1 MKTIK
6 SIAIAILVIGL
17 IVLAGFK
24 LVSNKK
30 KSEEETRTVAKSN
43 DSISV
48 NVSKVEFRNINTT
61 YMVNGTFEPA
71 QEIDFPSETSGKVL
85 SVMVDEGS
93 FVGVGQTLAI
103 IRADQQSIDLTA
115 AEAAYQNALTDN
127 QRFENALKTGG
138 VTQQQVDMSRLQ
150 LKNAKAQLDQARIRV
165 GDTNVKATI
174 NGIVNQRFIEPGSFV
189 SPGTPMFEIVN
200 VSNLKLRVDVDESQ
214 IVNYK
219 VGDQIK
225 VKASVYPEKEFDG
238 RITFIAPKASASLNF
253 PVDILVDNSSND
265 LRAGM
270 YGTAIFSSNDDAVS
284 APILTVERKAFVGG
298 LNNQQ
303 VFVVENAKVQLKKVK
318 IGRNFGEYIE
328 ILDGLNESEVVVTT
342 GHINLNDGVTVK
354 IMNE

>member
-127 QRFENALKTGG
+127 ERYENAFKTGG

-150 LKNAKAQLDQARIRV
+150 LKNAKAQVDQAKIRV
-165 GDTNVKATI
+165 GDTRVKATI
-174 NGIVNQRFIEPGSFV
+174 SGIVNQRMVEPGSYV
-189 SPGTPMFEIVN
+189 SPGTVMFEIVD
-200 VSNLKLRVDVDESQ
+200 VSSLKLRVEVDENHV
-214 IVNYK
+214 VNYK
-219 VGDQIK
+219 VGDIIK
-225 VKASVYPEKEFDG
+225 VRASVYPDKEFAG
-238 RITFIAPKASASLNF
+238 KITFIAPKAGPSLNF
-253 PVDILVDNSSND
+253 PMDITVTNNTANNLK
-265 LRAGM
+265 AGM
-270 YGTAIFSSNDDAVS
+270 
-284 APILTVERKAFVGG
+284 
-298 LNNQQ
+298 
-303 VFVVENAKVQLKKVK
+303 
-318 IGRNFGEYIE
+318 
-328 ILDGLNESEVVVTT
+328 
-342 GHINLNDGVTVK
+342 
-354 IMNE
+354 